1 MPVSKAQTLMTSY
14 YVIQQSINNAI
25 VLIVFLV
32 IEIYRQIFVADFGDV
47 GLFGSGNVFVLILL
61 VCSCHVSVLRLY
73 LTEL

>member
-1 MPVSKAQTLMTSY
+1 MRR
-14 YVIQQSINNAI
+14 SINNAI

-47 GLFGSGNVFVLILL
+47 GLFGSGNVFVLILH

-73 LTEL
+73 LAEL